1 MASLIITTDEE
12 KHGFELPAILGRE
25 VIVGSD
31 ESCDISLSGAEG
43 VSHRHCSI
51 LCTEEGFLIEDL
63 DSRNGTFANVDEV
76 TEPTLMRE
84 GVVYTMGKASMLIAE
99 LTPYKP
105 IDPDAAPNAEQE
117 EEEPEKKEEPK
128 PTKTQAATAP
138 LEEEP
143 KAPAA
148 PAPVP
153 LTREVPTPGPRKLIT
168 GKQKRRALSAQELQN
183 KAALLAQSFKN
194 NGVSTLYVVVIII
207 AAFYAGMSLYSWK
220 CEGTPVP
227 SLFR

>member
-1 MASLIITTDEE
+1 MASLIITTNEE
-12 KHGFELPAILGRE
+12 RHGFELPAILGRE

-43 VSHRHCSI
+43 VSHRHCGI

-128 PTKTQAATAP
+128 PSKTQAATAP

-153 LTREVPTPGPRKLIT
+153 LTMEVPTPGPRKLIT

>member
-105 IDPDAAPNAEQE
+105 IDPDAETE
-117 EEEPEKKEEPK
+117 EEEPEAKEEQQ

-138 LEEEP
+138 LEDN
-143 KAPAA
+143 APEQA
-148 PAPVP
+148 PAPAPIP

-183 KAALLAQSFKN
+183 KATLLAQSFKN
-194 NGVSTLYVVVIII
+194 NSVSTLYVIFIIL

-220 CEGTPVP
+220 CEGSPVP
-227 SLFR
+227 SIFR

>member
-148 PAPVP
+148 PAPIP
-153 LTREVPTPGPRKLIT
+153 LTREVPTPGPRTLIT

>member
-31 ESCDISLSGAEG
+31 ESCDISLNGAEG

-105 IDPDAAPNAEQE
+105 IDPDAAPNEEQE

-148 PAPVP
+148 PAPIP

-183 KAALLAQSFKN
+183 KATLLAQSFKN

-220 CEGTPVP
+220 SEGTPVP

>member
-31 ESCDISLSGAEG
+31 ESCDISLIGAEG

-117 EEEPEKKEEPK
+117 EEEPEKKEEPN
-128 PTKTQAATAP
+128 PSKTQAATAP

-194 NGVSTLYVVVIII
+194 NGVNTLYVVVIII

-220 CEGTPVP
+220 SEGTPVP

>member
-148 PAPVP
+148 PAPIP

>member
-220 CEGTPVP
+220 SEGTPVP

>member
-1 MASLIITTDEE
+1 MASLIITTNEE
-12 KHGFELPAILGRE
+12 RQGFELPAILGRE

-43 VSHRHCSI
+43 VSHCHCSI

-128 PTKTQAATAP
+128 PTKTQAATTP

-153 LTREVPTPGPRKLIT
+153 LTMEVPTPGPRKLIT

-183 KAALLAQSFKN
+183 KATLLAQSFKN

>member
-25 VIVGSD
+25 VIVGSE
-31 ESCDISLSGAEG
+31 ESCDISLIGADG

-99 LTPYKP
+99 LTPYNP
-105 IDPDAAPNAEQE
+105 IDPNAETEAPAPDEQE
-117 EEEPEKKEEPK
+117 QPQ
-128 PTKTQAATAP
+128 PTKSQAATAP

-153 LTREVPTPGPRKLIT
+153 LTMEVPTPGPRKLIT

-194 NGVSTLYVVVIII
+194 NSVSTLYVIFIIL

-220 CEGTPVP
+220 CEGSPVP
-227 SLFR
+227 SIFR

>member
-168 GKQKRRALSAQELQN
+168 GKQKRRALSAHELQN

-220 CEGTPVP
+220 SEGTPVP